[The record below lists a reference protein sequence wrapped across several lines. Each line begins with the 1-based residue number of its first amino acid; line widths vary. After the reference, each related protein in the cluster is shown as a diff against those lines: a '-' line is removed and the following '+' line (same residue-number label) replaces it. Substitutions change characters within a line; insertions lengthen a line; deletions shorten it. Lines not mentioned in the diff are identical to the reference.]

1 MKQITGNLVFATAA
15 LSVGLLVSNT
25 SMASTTTSPRH
36 GQQTVDVSGGAN
48 ANPAPQA
55 MRRHQMS
62 GMSMMNSGKMRSRT
76 SPRHGQQTVD
86 VSGGAN
92 ANPASQASN
101 RHQMSGMSMMN
112 SDKMANMDQCAEM
125 MRARAN
131 ADAPGN
137 MVMAHR
143 SDRHSQMHANMRQ
156 CMEKMHSGGM
166 SMEN

>member
-15 LSVGLLVSNT
+15 LSVGLLVSNA

-55 MRRHQMS
+55 MR
-62 GMSMMNSGKMRSRT
+62 
-76 SPRHGQQTVD
+76 
-86 VSGGAN
+86 
-92 ANPASQASN
+92 

>member
-15 LSVGLLVSNT
+15 LSVGLLVSNA

-62 GMSMMNSGKMRSRT
+62 GMSIMNSGKMRSRT

-86 VSGGAN
+86 VSGG
-92 ANPASQASN
+92 PAAKPVPQPRN
-101 RHQMSGMSMMN
+101 RHQMPGMPMMN
-112 SDKMANMDQCAEM
+112 SDGMANTGQCSKM
-125 MRARAN
+125 MRERHGAGS
-131 ADAPGN
+131 PGH
-137 MVMAHR
+137 MAMGHR
-143 SDRHSQMHANMRQ
+143 SDMHTQMHGKMRQ
-156 CMEKMHSGGM
+156 CMENMHSSGM
-166 SMEN
+166 GMGS

>member
-15 LSVGLLVSNT
+15 LSVGLLVSNA

-62 GMSMMNSGKMRSRT
+62 GMSMMNSGKM
-76 SPRHGQQTVD
+76 
-86 VSGGAN
+86 
-92 ANPASQASN
+92 
-101 RHQMSGMSMMN
+101 
-112 SDKMANMDQCAEM
+112 ANMDKCAEM